1 MFSGVDPSI
10 PVYVPSTYSYQ
21 SADGWSMFTN
31 MHRFLGLG
39 TCGDDLTWH
48 LTDEGE
54 LVILGNGAMT
64 DFASNNDIP
73 WYNEKASITKLIID
87 EGVTAIGARAF
98 RDCGNLATIICKAK
112 MPPTCYTNTF
122 TGVSKSIPLHVP
134 EASIAAYQSTETWK
148 NFTMIK
154 PLVVASGMCGEN
166 LTWYLTDGG
175 ELVVSGTGSMTDF
188 TSYSNKAPWDEF
200 CETIVKVTI
209 NEGVTSIGDYAFCD
223 CSNMVSVAI
232 PESVTKIGS
241 NAFLYFYYDNNF
253 TSVYISN
260 LEAWCKISYNYH
272 GDNPMMPAEKLYLNG
287 EEITELVIPEGLTSI
302 CPLAFEGAD
311 GITSVT
317 IPNSVTEIGV
327 LAFAECVSL
336 TDINIP
342 EKVTRVLPATFA
354 ACRSLTEFTIPD
366 NVTEIGPEAFLACSN
381 LATITIPGNVT
392 SIGYQAFAACNNL
405 SDVYCYAENLP
416 TMEPD
421 VFYDVDID
429 EITLHVP
436 AEAVEAYK
444 ASAPWYDFYE
454 IVPIEPLVADV
465 VVTDPYSED
474 IFVIE
479 ENKENVN
486 ITYIRNFEDTN
497 WQSLYVPF
505 EIPYDTIKNDF
516 WVAYINDVNQFDDD
530 KDGTIDRAQVEA
542 VKMEGGVLKANYPYL
557 IRAKEVGEKV
567 ITVPNTTL
575 YATEENSIG
584 CSSVFDSYTFKG
596 TYSKMS
602 SSELPKEEGYYVLN
616 GGAWESLSADAS
628 LGAFRIYMKI
638 DSRDASAA
646 IADRVVE
653 MRVVG
658 DDEESTGIEALD
670 ETINS
675 KLPATICNLHGRRI
689 ANTENLKGGI
699 YIVNGKKVLK

>member
-1 MFSGVDPSI
+1 
-10 PVYVPSTYSYQ
+10 
-21 SADGWSMFTN
+21 
-31 MHRFLGLG
+31 MHSFLGLG

-54 LVILGNGAMT
+54 LVILGTGAMT
-64 DFASNNDIP
+64 DFSSNYDIP
-73 WYNEKASITKLIID
+73 WYDNKSSITKLIID

-112 MPPTCYTNTF
+112 TPPTCYMNTF
-122 TGVSKSIPLHVP
+122 TGVSKNIPLHVP
-134 EASIAAYQSTETWK
+134 EASITTYQSAETWK

-154 PLVVASGMCGEN
+154 PLIVASGICGEN
-166 LTWYLTDGG
+166 LAWYLTDGG
-175 ELVVSGTGSMTDF
+175 ELVISGTGAMSDF

-209 NEGVTSIGDYAFCD
+209 NEGVTSIGDNAFEGCN
-223 CSNMVSVAI
+223 NMVSVLI
-232 PESVTKIGS
+232 PGSITEIGQS
-241 NAFLYFYYDNNF
+241 AFSLGYDDVL

-260 LEAWCKISYNYH
+260 LEAWCKISYNNH
-272 GDNPMMPAEKLYLNG
+272 GDNPMMPAEKLYLNC

-302 CPLAFEGAD
+302 CPLAFEGTD
-311 GITSVT
+311 RITSVT
-317 IPNSVTEIGV
+317 IPNSVTEIGA

-342 EKVTRVLPATFA
+342 EKVTRIQPATFA
-354 ACRSLTEFTIPD
+354 ACVSLTEFTIPD
-366 NVTEIGPEAFLACSN
+366 NVSEIGNQAFVACAN
-381 LATITIPGNVT
+381 LATVTIPKNVNL
-392 SIGYQAFAACNNL
+392 IRGQAFAACNNL

-436 AEAVEAYK
+436 AKAVEAYK
-444 ASAPWYDFYE
+444 ASAPWCDFYDV
-454 IVPIEPLVADV
+454 VPIEPLVADV

-479 ENKENVN
+479 EDKENVN
-486 ITYIRNFEDTN
+486 ITYIRHFEDTN

-505 EIPYDTIKNDF
+505 EIPYDTIEDDF
-516 WVAYINDVNQFDDD
+516 VVAYISDVHQFDDD
-530 KDGTIDRAQVEA
+530 NNGTIDRAQVEA
-542 VKMEGGVLKANYPYL
+542 VKMGGGVLKANYPYL

-567 ITVPNTTL
+567 ITLPNTTL
-575 YATEENSIG
+575 YATEENSID
-584 CSSVFDSYTFKG
+584 CSSVFDTYTFKG
-596 TYSKMS
+596 SYSMMS

-616 GGAWESLSADAS
+616 DGAWGCLSAGAS
-628 LGAFRIYMKI
+628 LGAFRMYMKI

-658 DDEESTGIEALD
+658 DDVTTGVEDFEKMINGQQSTV
-670 ETINS
+670 
-675 KLPATICNLHGRRI
+675 ICDLYGRRI
-689 ANTENLKGGI
+689 TNVEKLKGGI
-699 YIVNGKKVLK
+699 YIINGKKVLVK